1 MAKFFVEIAIVLMLL
16 FCGSLEG
23 RSVKEDEQN
32 NRNQLQELLN
42 REDLAEVQ
50 DLEESV
56 EQDVE
61 QDRVKRSYPNFGSYD
76 PLPFT
81 VYPGD
86 AFDPDWPQDWANNWA
101 QKKAELSPE
110 QEWEQAVGQAVLDSM
125 TRFWK
130 YACNCNA
137 TDEEAEEVAW
147 YIVDTRADEW
157 RAARDVTFFAPPP
170 RTHFRVQD
178 PTELPNVTE
187 VAPVDSPVSLPELWV
202 TKEFYR
208 AKLNGSGPFAN
219 YTTSELPADNNS
231 WYGDALD
238 QYLIDVWTVDNTTH
252 VEPDE
257 AGVEDEAD
265 VEPDQEADV
274 ELDQEADVEPDEAKT
289 REEILKERKLMYFKW
304 NGEDCRDFWAF
315 CKNWYEKKWDEW
327 KEWEAKKPSRKGL
340 ARVSRSLLVPT
351 AEDIRVVWK
360 KLLLSENKTD

>member
-1 MAKFFVEIAIVLMLL
+1 
-16 FCGSLEG
+16 
-23 RSVKEDEQN
+23 
-32 NRNQLQELLN
+32 
-42 REDLAEVQ
+42 VQ

-147 YIVDTRADEW
+147 YIVDTRADGW

-257 AGVEDEAD
+257 A
-265 VEPDQEADV
+265 
-274 ELDQEADVEPDEAKT
+274 KT

>member
-16 FCGSLEG
+16 FCGSVEP
-23 RSVKEDEQN
+23 RNVKEDVDEQN
-32 NRNQLQELLN
+32 NGNQLQDLLN
-42 REDLAEVQ
+42 REELAEVQ
-50 DLEESV
+50 GLEQSV
-56 EQDVE
+56 KQDVE

-86 AFDPDWPQDWANNWA
+86 AFDPDWTQDWANNWA

-147 YIVDTRADEW
+147 VIVDTRAEEW

-170 RTHFRVQD
+170 RTHFRVQAR
-178 PTELPNVTE
+178 NVTE

-202 TKEFYR
+202 AKEFYR

-219 YTTSELPADNNS
+219 FTTSELPADNNS

-257 AGVEDEAD
+257 AGVDQ
-265 VEPDQEADV
+265 DQEAG
-274 ELDQEADVEPDEAKT
+274 VEPEDAKT
-289 REEILKERKLMYFKW
+289 REEILEERKTMYYKW
-304 NGEDCRDFWAF
+304 TGQNTSIDEQVRA
-315 CKNWYEKKWDEW
+315 WYAEQWEKW
-327 KEWEAKKPSRKGL
+327 KGDIQKRKYRMSRMT
-340 ARVSRSLLVPT
+340 RSVLVPT

-360 KLLLSENKTD
+360 KLLLKENKTD